1 MEPGNENRRG
11 LPVRP
16 LIETAALCR
25 RVAELA
31 AEIERDYAGSTA
43 TEPLV
48 AVGVLK
54 GSVFFLC
61 DLLKQVRVPLALD
74 FLQTSSYG
82 AGTTPGEVRVL
93 KDVDLPLRGRDV
105 LLVEDI
111 VDTGYTLQTLLAL
124 LRFRGARSVRLCAL
138 LDKRAARRVDVP
150 IDYCGF
156 VIEDVFVVGYGLDAG
171 ERYRNLPYIGVYEG
185 SHATPETG

>member
-1 MEPGNENRRG
+1 MEPRNENRRD

-16 LIETAALCR
+16 LIEAPAICR

-31 AEIERDYAGSTA
+31 AEIERDYAGA
-43 TEPLV
+43 TETDPLV
-48 AVGVLK
+48 AIGVLK
-54 GSVFFLC
+54 GSAFFLC
-61 DLLKQVRVPLALD
+61 DLLKQVRLPVALD

-82 AGTTPGEVRVL
+82 SGTTPGEVRIL

-111 VDTGYTLQTLLAL
+111 VDTGFTLRTVLSL

-156 VIEDVFVVGYGLDAG
+156 VIDNLFVVGYGLDAG
-171 ERYRNLPYIGVYEG
+171 ERYRNLPYIGVYED
-185 SHATPETG
+185 SRDLTRT

>member
-1 MEPGNENRRG
+1 MEPRNENRRDF
-11 LPVRP
+11 PVRP
-16 LIETAALCR
+16 LIEADALCR

-31 AEIERDYAGSTA
+31 AEIDRDYAGKSDTD
-43 TEPLV
+43 PLV

-61 DLLKQVRVPLALD
+61 ELLKQVSVPVALD

-82 AGTTPGEVRVL
+82 AGTTPGEVRIL

-111 VDTGYTLQTLLAL
+111 VDTGFTLQTLLAL

-156 VIEDVFVVGYGLDAG
+156 VIENLFVVGYGLDAG
-171 ERYRNLPYIGVYEG
+171 ERYRNLPYIGVYET
-185 SHATPETG
+185 AT

>member
-1 MEPGNENRRG
+1 MAPGNENR
-11 LPVRP
+11 PVRT
-16 LIETAALCR
+16 LIDAETLGR

-31 AEIERDYAGSTA
+31 AEIDRDYAA
-43 TEPLV
+43 AADLDAERPLI
-48 AVGVLK
+48 ALGVLK

-61 DLLKQVRVPLALD
+61 DLLKQLTVPVAVD
-74 FLQTSSYG
+74 FLQTTSYG
-82 AGTTPGEVRVL
+82 CGTTPGEIRIR
-93 KDVDLPLRGRDV
+93 KDVDLSLRGHDV

-138 LDKRAARRVDVP
+138 LDKRAARRVDIP

-156 VIEDVFVVGYGLDAG
+156 QIENHYVVGYGLDAG
-171 ERYRNLPYIGVYEG
+171 ERYRNLPYIGIYQG
-185 SHATPETG
+185 IHDTPET